1 MKTLNQYLD
10 AYGVSHRNPTNR
22 LIHFVCVPLIFFA
35 TLGLLWCLPLG
46 AWFGLEGAIADWV
59 NGATVLAAVSALF
72 YLQLSFSAA
81 LIMGGWLT
89 VSIGGI
95 LLIAA
100 SPLPLLWT
108 SAAIWVAAWAALRW
122 SGAGRTGGR
131 TPCPGGGAADLPGR
145 GGAEDKG
152 RNGPG
157 RHPQPPRR

>member
-108 SAAIWVAAWAALRW
+108 SAAIWVAAWAAQFYGHKVE
-122 SGAGRTGGR
+122 GAK
-131 TPCPGGGAADLPGR
+131 PSF
-145 GGAEDKG
+145 AEDLLFLLI
-152 RNGPG
+152 GPLFVVDELCG
-157 RHPQPPRR
+157 GFFTETPQAR